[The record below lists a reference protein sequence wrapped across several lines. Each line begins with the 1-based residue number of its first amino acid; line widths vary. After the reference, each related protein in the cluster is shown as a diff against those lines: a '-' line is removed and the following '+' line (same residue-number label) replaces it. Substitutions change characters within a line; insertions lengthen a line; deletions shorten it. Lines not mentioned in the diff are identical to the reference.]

1 MRGAANSSHQAAGK
15 SAIDG
20 DQLALNMLA
29 SKQSI
34 GRFDAMLIGAVAGQP
49 SAQTRQPEL
58 TALYHAID
66 AAPER
71 GLGLRMQ
78 ELEALLKPSTY
89 NHHCAHGS
97 SLVWCCS
104 LQESTSVRALTSPG
118 PN

>member
-1 MRGAANSSHQAAGK
+1 
-15 SAIDG
+15 
-20 DQLALNMLA
+20 MLV
-29 SKQSI
+29 SKQPI

-78 ELEALLKPSTY
+78 ELEALLKPSTPGQVL
-89 NHHCAHGS
+89 CERKSDQGS
-97 SLVWCCS
+97 QSLLRSNRPISRS
-104 LQESTSVRALTSPG
+104 LPEDQKRR
-118 PN
+118 